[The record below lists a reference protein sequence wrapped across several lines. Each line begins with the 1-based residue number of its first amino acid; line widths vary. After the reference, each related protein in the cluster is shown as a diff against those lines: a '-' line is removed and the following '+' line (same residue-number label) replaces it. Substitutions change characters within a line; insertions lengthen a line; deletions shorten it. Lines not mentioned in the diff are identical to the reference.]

1 MATTGILS
9 NLAKMVLGLKGEKP
23 NQFGVDPVPPA
34 SLHNQYSTTG
44 VPAVK
49 WRTISGAGM
58 KPQPSKLDD
67 LKGKYKPGKGSYLQN
82 PPIKK

>member
-9 NLAKMVLGLKGEKP
+9 NLTKMVLGLKGEKP
-23 NQFGVDPVPPA
+23 KQFGVDPTPPA
-34 SLHNQYSTTG
+34 SLHDQYSTTG
-44 VPAVK
+44 IPKVK
-49 WRTISGAGM
+49 WRTISGEGM

-82 PPIKK
+82 PPTKK